1 MKKQVKLITTII
13 MIITLMFS
21 IVNIVSASGGAA
33 SSALDTMKQGLQGGM
48 TSGGTA
54 VAGLGKSI
62 VGIMQVVG
70 VVVAVVVILVIGIK
84 YLIGSA
90 EERAEYKKT
99 MIPYN
104 ICSNNYSKC
113 CIQSCIINSSRVI
126 KYYRKTTIT
135 LQTY

>member
-99 MIPYN
+99 MIPYLVGA
-104 ICSNNYSKC
+104 IL
-113 CIQSCIINSSRVI
+113 IFAA
-126 KYYRKTTIT
+126 TTIVNVVYN
-135 LQTY
+135 LASSIQVE

>member
-21 IVNIVSASGGAA
+21 IVNVVFASGSVGGGAA
-33 SSALDTMKQGLQGGM
+33 SEALGTMREGLTGPM

-54 VAGLGKSI
+54 VSSLGKSI

-99 MIPYN
+99 MIPYLVGAVL
-104 ICSNNYSKC
+104 IFAA
-113 CIQSCIINSSRVI
+113 
-126 KYYRKTTIT
+126 TTIVNVVYN
-135 LQTY
+135 LASSIQVE

>member
-1 MKKQVKLITTII
+1 MKKQVKLVTTIL

-21 IVNIVSASGGAA
+21 IANIALGVDSAMSTMRNGLKNGGGA
-33 SSALDTMKQGLQGGM
+33 
-48 TSGGTA
+48 GGTA
-54 VAGLGKSI
+54 VANLGATI

-99 MIPYN
+99 MIPYLVGAVL
-104 ICSNNYSKC
+104 IFAS
-113 CIQSCIINSSRVI
+113 
-126 KYYRKTTIT
+126 TTIVNVIYNLANSVNDAST
-135 LQTY
+135 AG